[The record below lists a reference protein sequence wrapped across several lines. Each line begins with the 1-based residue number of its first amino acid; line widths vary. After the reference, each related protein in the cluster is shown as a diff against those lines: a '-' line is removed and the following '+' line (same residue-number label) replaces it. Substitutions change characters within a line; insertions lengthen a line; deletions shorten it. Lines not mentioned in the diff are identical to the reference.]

1 VEPKF
6 NIIEMPKRILI
17 GLDADFYGAMSPKF
31 NGQEKLAPV
40 WGAMYQKKNEFGF
53 GPKVLMIGATRAAE
67 GATDGLLNQFVGLV
81 VEELPADLRGLNI
94 LELPGGTYATFE
106 HIGGMETLVKSTQE
120 FYNELLP
127 DMGCTVDNGLHLEI
141 YDERFDLNRAD
152 SIMLIAAPIK

>member
-1 VEPKF
+1 MEPKF
-6 NIIEMPKRILI
+6 NIVEMPKRILI

-31 NGQEKLAPV
+31 NAQEKLSPV
-40 WGAMYQKKNEFGF
+40 WGAMYQKKSEIGF
-53 GPKVLMIGATRAAE
+53 GQDGLMIGATRSAE
-67 GATDGLLNQFVGLV
+67 GATDGLLNQFVGIV
-81 VEELPADLRGLNI
+81 VDEAPADLRGLKV

-106 HIGGMETLVKSTQE
+106 HIGGMESLVDSIQE

-141 YDERFDLNRAD
+141 YDERFDLSKPD

>member
-1 VEPKF
+1 MEPKF
-6 NIIEMPKRILI
+6 NIVEMPKRILI

-31 NGQEKLAPV
+31 NGQEKLSPV
-40 WGAMYQKKNEFGF
+40 WGAMQQKKIEFGF
-53 GPKVLMIGATRAAE
+53 GPATVMVGATRAAE
-67 GATDGLLNQFVGLV
+67 GASDGLLNQFVGIQ
-81 VEELPADLRGLNI
+81 VEELPADLRGLNV
-94 LELPGGTYATFE
+94 LEIPAGTFATFE
-106 HIGGMETLVKSTQE
+106 HIGGMEKLVESTQE